1 MTASPKYPLYINGKF
16 LETPET
22 QNIINPSTGK
32 VIAEAC
38 LASPKEVELA
48 LSAAR
53 EAFDQGAWPQFP
65 LSQRKEFIFKIA
77 QGILDNAG
85 PFAQLE
91 TQNTGK
97 PIKETTFMDI
107 PSSAKTF
114 EFIADNFINY
124 LDDEEINVSLD
135 ARARLLSEPMGVV
148 VLIVPWNYPLLIA
161 CWKLASAIAAGNTVI
176 LKPSS
181 LTPLTALELAKII
194 HQAGLPAGVVNIIN
208 GSGANVGE
216 ALCTDKRVDMVSFTG
231 SNEVGRQ
238 ILQYSSKNVK
248 KSIMELGGKSASLVF
263 QDVDLDVAVNS
274 SLASIFL
281 NQGQMCTAMSRI
293 FVQEDI
299 YDNFLASFIEKAK
312 RIKLGLA
319 DDLETQMGPLIS
331 DAQRKK
337 VIAYID
343 KAKAEGATVA
353 CGGRIPENPELKNGY
368 FFEPTVLVDVG
379 AHSHIF
385 KEEVFG
391 PVVLIHKFSGT
402 DEAAILANSVDF
414 GLAACI
420 WSKDLFLAQELAK
433 KINSGIVWINTYGMF
448 YNQLPY
454 GGFKQSGFGKELG
467 RAGFLE
473 YIRCKNII
481 LDQSSDGK
489 PLVNYWYG
497 F

>member
-1 MTASPKYPLYINGKF
+1 MSVKYPLYINGKF
-16 LETPET
+16 LETPEK

-32 VIAEAC
+32 VIAEAS
-38 LASPKEVELA
+38 LASLKEVELA
-48 LSAAR
+48 LSSAR
-53 EAFDQGAWPQFP
+53 EAFDQGAWPQFS
-65 LSQRKEFIFKIA
+65 LAERKEFIFKIA

-85 PFAQLE
+85 QLAQLE

-114 EFIADNFINY
+114 EFMADNFINY
-124 LDDEEINVSLD
+124 LDDQEFDVSSD
-135 ARARLLSEPMGVV
+135 ARARLIREPMGVV

-194 HQAGLPAGVVNIIN
+194 HQAGLPAGVVNVIN
-208 GSGANVGE
+208 GSGTNIGE
-216 ALCTDKRVDMVSFTG
+216 ALCADKRVDMISFTG
-231 SNEVGRQ
+231 SNEIGKQ

-263 QDVDLDVAVNS
+263 KDADLDVAVNS

-299 YDNFLASFIEKAK
+299 YDDFLASFVEKAK

-337 VIAYID
+337 VIAYIE
-343 KAKAEGATVA
+343 KAKAEGAKVA
-353 CGGRIPENPELKNGY
+353 CGGRIPENAELKNGY

-379 AHSHIF
+379 VHSHIF

-391 PVVLIHKFSGT
+391 PVVLMHKFSGA

-433 KINSGIVWINTYGMF
+433 K
-448 YNQLPY
+448 
-454 GGFKQSGFGKELG
+454 
-467 RAGFLE
+467 
-473 YIRCKNII
+473 
-481 LDQSSDGK
+481 
-489 PLVNYWYG
+489 
-497 F
+497 